1 MNTTKKTLASAS
13 WLERLAILYS
23 LTAVMMNI
31 FCMKPLSFGSPYII
45 CDGGLLISWG
55 TFLLSNVIV
64 EVWGEEKAKEIVKFS
79 SITTFTFLVL
89 GRLIVLIPTLPSY
102 SEQALSFSLVF
113 SNGPRTIIASVLAFF
128 IGSFINVE
136 IIAKLKRKRKEKKKD
151 NYFYFFLR
159 SSFSTIVG
167 QIFDNA
173 IFMVFA
179 FAPIGLSLYEM
190 AWKDILTS
198 VLSGTVIEVVIESS
212 LVPFITIPLTKHI
225 LKLKE
230 KEDEGYN

>member
-1 MNTTKKTLASAS
+1 MTTINKDSDSTL
-13 WLERLAILYS
+13 WLEKLAILYS

-64 EVWGEEKAKEIVKFS
+64 EVWGEKKAKEIVKFS
-79 SITTFTFLVL
+79 SFSTFTFLLL
-89 GRLIVLIPTLPSY
+89 GRLIVLIPTLDSY

-136 IIAKLKRKRKEKKKD
+136 IIAKLKKKRKEKNRD
-151 NYFYFFLR
+151 NSFYFFLR
-159 SSFSTIVG
+159 SFFSTIVG

-173 IFMVFA
+173 IFMFFA
-179 FAPIGLSLYEM
+179 FAPINLSLFEM
-190 AWKDILTS
+190 EWKDIVTS

-212 LVPFITIPLTKHI
+212 LVPLITIPLTKHI

-230 KEDEGYN
+230 KENESIN